1 MPIPVIVL
9 VQLVQN
15 EPSRFI
21 EELPEN
27 FIDRSFA
34 GGGAKNQGY
43 GNGTAFERMKG
54 WGGSGKD
61 WTSDNRTSTKKE
73 TPSYLAPKTTIQKV
87 MNMFLLLILKQV
99 MFLICKW
106 DKK

>member
-1 MPIPVIVL
+1 MD
-9 VQLVQN
+9 
-15 EPSRFI
+15 
-21 EELPEN
+21 ELPEN

-43 GNGTAFERMKG
+43 GNGTAFERMNG

-73 TPSYLAPKTTIQKV
+73 TPSYLAQKPPFRKLS
-87 MNMFLLLILKQV
+87 NMFLLQILKPATY
-99 MFLICKW
+99 LICKW
-106 DKK
+106 GKK

>member
-1 MPIPVIVL
+1 MD
-9 VQLVQN
+9 
-15 EPSRFI
+15 
-21 EELPEN
+21 ELPEN

-34 GGGAKNQGY
+34 GGGAKNQGTGY

-61 WTSDNRTSTKKE
+61 WTSGSKAINKKRNPLLFSAE
-73 TPSYLAPKTTIQKV
+73 NNNSKRLSS
-87 MNMFLLLILKQV
+87 MFLLQILKPA

-106 DKK
+106 DKKWSIKSLVLEK

>member
-1 MPIPVIVL
+1 MD
-9 VQLVQN
+9 
-15 EPSRFI
+15 
-21 EELPEN
+21 ELPEN

-61 WTSDNRTSTKKE
+61 WTSDNRSSTKKE
-73 TPSYLAPKTTIQKV
+73 TPSYLAPKTNIQKV
-87 MNMFLLLILKQV
+87 IEHVPSNRSRAQV
-99 MFLICKW
+99 VAYIESISSNEDLAG
-106 DKK
+106 